1 MSHYETNTESD
12 NEYTSLNNI
21 QDLSTDSENNDN
33 TLQNTISGGE
43 NDIIIMK
50 KLANMCVKYEND
62 LVKINAA
69 KKNITEKL
77 NKAKKALIPFMEKK
91 EVDFININ
99 EQSGGGKLKYN
110 KTKTYKSLT
119 KKNLI
124 NLFDAYFGDKQKTE
138 DLVKFLYSNR
148 EYKEVRKITKTKK

>member
-12 NEYTSLNNI
+12 NEYTGLNNI

-33 TLQNTISGGE
+33 TLQNTITGGE

-138 DLVKFLYSNR
+138 ELVKFLYSNR

>member
-1 MSHYETNTESD
+1 MSHYETNSESD
-12 NEYTSLNNI
+12 NEYTGLNNI

-33 TLQNTISGGE
+33 TLQNTITGGE

-50 KLANMCVKYEND
+50 KIANMCVKYEND

-77 NKAKKALIPFMEKK
+77 NEAKKALIPFMEKK

-138 DLVKFLYSNR
+138 ELVKFLYSNR

>member
-1 MSHYETNTESD
+1 MSHYETNSESD
-12 NEYTSLNNI
+12 NEYTGLNNI

-33 TLQNTISGGE
+33 TLQNTITGGE

>member
-12 NEYTSLNNI
+12 NEYTGLNNI

-33 TLQNTISGGE
+33 TLQNTITGGE

-69 KKNITEKL
+69 KK
-77 NKAKKALIPFMEKK
+77 
-91 EVDFININ
+91 
-99 EQSGGGKLKYN
+99 KYN
-110 KTKTYKSLT
+110 
-119 KKNLI
+119 
-124 NLFDAYFGDKQKTE
+124 
-138 DLVKFLYSNR
+138 
-148 EYKEVRKITKTKK
+148 RKIK